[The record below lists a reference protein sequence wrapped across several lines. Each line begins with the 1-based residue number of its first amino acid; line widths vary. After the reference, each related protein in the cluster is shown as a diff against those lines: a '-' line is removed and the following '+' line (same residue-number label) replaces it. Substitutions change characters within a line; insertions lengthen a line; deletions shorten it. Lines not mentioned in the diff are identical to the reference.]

1 MVVRM
6 ISLNSLAAFTAEV
19 SRVPGMQQARGTA
32 STTGQGQQPGRQ
44 EPTQRKLEALPSMPA
59 TPPPRGSMLD
69 LRV

>member
-1 MVVRM
+1 MVIRM

-19 SRVPGMQQARGTA
+19 SRVPGLQQARGTTPNA
-32 STTGQGQQPGRQ
+32 SQGQGATQQPA
-44 EPTQRKLEALPSMPA
+44 QRKLEALPSMPA

>member
-6 ISLNSLAAFTAEV
+6 ISLNSLAAFTAEI
-19 SRVPGMQQARGTA
+19 SRVPGVQQARGTT
-32 STTGQGQQPGRQ
+32 SNSGQSPAAQQ
-44 EPTQRKLEALPSMPA
+44 PTQRKLEALPGMPA

>member
-1 MVVRM
+1 M

-19 SRVPGMQQARGTA
+19 SRVPAMQQARAATGGA
-32 STTGQGQQPGRQ
+32 GQGQANGQ
-44 EPTQRKLEALPSMPA
+44 EPAQRKLEALPSMPA